1 MTKIAF
7 TAAAILVATGSAFA
21 GSDHYTPVNTNHPTV
36 PATTNVDTMSTASI
50 GKLFT
55 APASHTNTSVPSDP
69 SQRFWGH

>member
-7 TAAAILVATGSAFA
+7 AAAAILVATGSAFA
-21 GSDHYTPVNTNHPTV
+21 GGDRYTPVNTNHPTAA
-36 PATTNVDTMSTASI
+36 ATTNVDTMSTASI

-55 APASHTNTSVPSDP
+55 APAGHATTGVPSDP